1 MGRLRHDRTAGFTL
15 LEMVVVV
22 AVMATLTLA
31 ATLSVGRRAGPSD
44 AAHFAGAYRGLMD
57 AALLGQEARGLRVM
71 PAGWQVL
78 RPVAPG
84 KGWQASGPVQKF
96 RDAVVFE
103 GADGPILARERPD
116 PPVPDLVFLP
126 DGKLTPVTVRF
137 TSGGRVM
144 VCRAVP
150 LSGLDCEAQ

>member
-1 MGRLRHDRTAGFTL
+1 MGRLRHGGAAGFSL

-31 ATLSVGRRAGPSD
+31 ATLSVGRRSGPSD
-44 AAHFAGAYRGLMD
+44 AVHFAGAYGALMD

-71 PAGWQVL
+71 SAGWQVL

-84 KGWQASGPVQKF
+84 QGWQVSGPVQKF

-103 GADGPILARERPD
+103 GTDGPILARERPD

-126 DGKLTPVTVRF
+126 DGELTPVTVRF
-137 TSGGRVM
+137 AAGGV
-144 VCRAVP
+144 VTLCRAVP
-150 LSGLDCEAQ
+150 LAGLDCGAQ

>member
-1 MGRLRHDRTAGFTL
+1 MGRVRHSKTAGFTL

-44 AAHFAGAYRGLMD
+44 VAHFAGAYGALMD

-71 PAGWQVL
+71 QEGWQVL

-84 KGWQASGPVQKF
+84 QGWHASGAVQKV
-96 RDAVVFE
+96 RDTVVFE
-103 GADGPILARERPD
+103 GDDGPILARERPD

-137 TSGGRVM
+137 TAGDVVM
-144 VCRAVP
+144 LCRAVP

>member
-1 MGRLRHDRTAGFTL
+1 MGRVRHGGAAGFSL

-31 ATLSVGRRAGPSD
+31 ATLSVGRRSGPSD
-44 AAHFAGAYRGLMD
+44 AAHFAEAYGALMD

-71 PAGWQVL
+71 SGGWQVL

-84 KGWQASGPVQKF
+84 QGWQSSGPVQKF

-103 GADGPILARERPD
+103 GTDGPILARERPD

-137 TSGGRVM
+137 TTGGV
-144 VCRAVP
+144 VTLCRAVP
-150 LSGLDCEAQ
+150 LAGLDCGAQ